1 MIRLLF
7 DIAWTHVAGRLRQ
20 TVVSIV
26 GVALGVGFSIA
37 MAALMQGSQEDFV
50 TQLIDAL
57 PHVSVSDET
66 REPARQPAADRFDAV
81 HVIGLKPDDDRR
93 GIRNPTEVMAIL
105 KELVPGRI
113 APALT
118 GQAVVRYGGGD
129 VGLSLVGIDPAAEL
143 RVSKIAE
150 DMRQG
155 SIQALASDQNGIV
168 IGDGV
173 ARKLG
178 AGLGDQVS
186 VTTSRGLLKR
196 YKIVGL
202 FHTGV
207 TAQDD
212 GSGYVGLKA
221 AQILYE
227 RPNAINQI
235 RIRLDRIDEARA
247 VAARVEREI
256 GYKAVSWEEANEGL
270 LEAFQVR
277 NAIMFT
283 VVGAILLVAGFG
295 IYNIVSTIVHE
306 KARDIAILKSLGFA
320 EADMR
325 RIFLI
330 EGLMMGAIG
339 SLAGWALGFGLTEL
353 LGSIKF
359 EFRAGVTEVTRLP
372 VTRDALHYLVAAA
385 FAMGSAGVAGYLP
398 ARKAAKVKPVDIIR
412 GAT

>member
-1 MIRLLF
+1 MNLLL
-7 DIAWTHVAGRLRQ
+7 DIAYTHVAGRLRQ

-66 REPARQPAADRFDAV
+66 RAPARQPALDRFDV
-81 HVIGLKPDDDRR
+81 VDLIGLRPEDDRR
-93 GIRNPTEVMAIL
+93 GIRNPAEVVAIL
-105 KELVPGRI
+105 RTIVPGRL

-129 VGLSLVGIDPAAEL
+129 VGLTLNGIDPAAEKQ
-143 RVSKIAE
+143 VSKIVE

-155 SIQALASDQNGIV
+155 SLDALAADPNGIV
-168 IGDGV
+168 LGDGV

-178 AGLGDQVS
+178 AGLGDQVA
-186 VTTSRGLLKR
+186 VTSSRGLLKR
-196 YKIVGL
+196 FKIVGL

-212 GSGYVGLKA
+212 ASGYVALKA
-221 AQILYE
+221 AQILFE

-235 RIRLDRIDEARA
+235 RIRLDDVDAARA

-270 LEAFQVR
+270 LEAFKIR
-277 NAIMFT
+277 NTIMFT

-320 EADMR
+320 EGDMR
-325 RIFLI
+325 TIFLL
-330 EGLMMGAIG
+330 EGLMIGVIG
-339 SLAGWALGFGLTEL
+339 SAAGWALGFGLTEL

-359 EFRAGVTEVTRLP
+359 EFRAGVTEVTHLP
-372 VTRDALHYLVAAA
+372 VARDLRHYLIASG
-385 FAMGSAGVAGYLP
+385 FALLSAGVAGCLP

>member
-7 DIAWTHVAGRLRQ
+7 DIAYTHIAGRLRQ

-26 GVALGVGFSIA
+26 GVMLGVGFSIA
-37 MAALMQGSQEDFV
+37 MAALMQGSQDDFV

-66 REPARQPAADRFDAV
+66 RQPPRQPALDRFDAV
-81 HVIGLKPDDDRR
+81 EMFGLKPDDDRR
-93 GIRNPTEVMAIL
+93 GIRNPTEVLALL
-105 KELVPGRI
+105 KALVPGRI

-118 GQAVVRYGGGD
+118 GQAVARYGGGD
-129 VGLSLVGIDPAAEL
+129 VGLAVAGIEPAAEK
-143 RVSKIAE
+143 RVSRIAK
-150 DMRQG
+150 DMREG
-155 SIQALASDQNGIV
+155 SLDTLAADPNGIV

-178 AGLGDQVS
+178 AGLGDQITVS
-186 VTTSRGLLKR
+186 TSRGILKR
-196 YKIVGL
+196 LKIVGL

-207 TAQDD
+207 TTQDD
-212 GSGYVGLKA
+212 GTGYVGLKA
-221 AQILYE
+221 AQILFE

-235 RIRLDRIDEARA
+235 KIRLDEVGQARA
-247 VAARVEREI
+247 VAARIEREI
-256 GYKAVSWEEANEGL
+256 GYKSLSWEEANQSL
-270 LEAFQVR
+270 LEAFKIR
-277 NAIMFT
+277 NIIMFT

-325 RIFLI
+325 HIFLI
-330 EGLMMGAIG
+330 EGLMIG
-339 SLAGWALGFGLTEL
+339 VLGSAAGWALGFGLTEL
-353 LGSIKF
+353 LGSIRF
-359 EFRAGVTEVTRLP
+359 ELKGGLTEVTHLP
-372 VTRDALHYLVAAA
+372 VARDPLHYLIAAV
-385 FAMGSAGVAGYLP
+385 FALGSAGVAGFLP

>member
-1 MIRLLF
+1 MTSLIL
-7 DIAWTHVAGRLRQ
+7 DIAYTHVAGRLRQ

-50 TQLIDAL
+50 TRLIDAM
-57 PHVSVSDET
+57 PHVAVSDET
-66 REPARQPAADRFDAV
+66 RTPARQPALDRFDAV
-81 HVIGLKPDDDRR
+81 AVIGLKPEDDRR
-93 GIRNPTEVMAIL
+93 GIRNPTEVLAITRAL
-105 KELVPGRI
+105 APGRI

-129 VGLSLVGIDPAAEL
+129 VGLSLAGVDPAAEL
-143 RVSKIAE
+143 KVSKIAE
-150 DMRQG
+150 DMREG
-155 SIQALASDQNGIV
+155 SFEALASDPNGIV
-168 IGDGV
+168 LGDGV

-178 AGLGDQVS
+178 GSLGDQVA
-186 VTTSRGLLKR
+186 VTSSRGLLKR
-196 YKIVGL
+196 FRIVGL
-202 FHTGV
+202 YHTGV
-207 TAQDD
+207 TSQDD
-212 GSGYVGLKA
+212 ASGYVVLKA

-235 RIRLDRIDEARA
+235 RIRLADIDAARS
-247 VAARVEREI
+247 VAARIETEI

-270 LEAFQVR
+270 LEAFKIR
-277 NAIMFT
+277 NVIMFT

-295 IYNIVSTIVHE
+295 IYTIVSTIVHE
-306 KARDIAILKSLGFA
+306 KARDIAILKSLGFR

-325 RIFLI
+325 RIFLV
-330 EGLMMGAIG
+330 EGLMIGVVG

-353 LGSIKF
+353 LASIKF
-359 EFRAGVTEVTRLP
+359 ELRAGVTEISHLP
-372 VTRDALHYLVAAA
+372 VARDPLHYAVSAG
-385 FAMGSAGVAGYLP
+385 FALASAGVAGYLP